1 MCLAEAGVYPNTIF
15 KEKGMQDVKPRGGR
29 LSIVTCLVMLV
40 IVGVVTYK
48 IGLRTKQSH
57 AKTVATHSAL
67 QEQIAQLNEEN
78 TRIQKELIIAKRNFE
93 IESEAKKN
101 LGSYLRTLQANNAEL
116 AHNMNLYQTVSGV
129 MSVKQGVQIKNFQI
143 FPNGQ
148 EHNFR
153 YLVVLSKQFASAEYI
168 DGIVSMIIVGK
179 VGDKTTL
186 LPVKYVN
193 SGSDDGLSFKFRY
206 LQELSGE
213 LSLPPQFVAHGVLV
227 TVKPARGW
235 APVEQQFPWSVDNGV
250 AVS

>member
-1 MCLAEAGVYPNTIF
+1 
-15 KEKGMQDVKPRGGR
+15 MQDVKPQGGR

-40 IVGVVTYK
+40 IVGVVTYRA
-48 IGLRTKQSH
+48 GLNTKKNH
-57 AKTVATHSAL
+57 AKANATQLAL
-67 QEQIAQLNEEN
+67 QEKINVLTEEN
-78 TRIQKELIIAKRNFE
+78 VRIQKELIIAKRNFE

-116 AHNMNLYQTVSGV
+116 SHHMNLYQTVSGV
-129 MSVKQGVQIKNFQI
+129 MPIKQGVQIKNFQI

-148 EHNFR
+148 ENSYR
-153 YLVVLSKQFASAEYI
+153 YLVVLSKQFASAEHI
-168 DGIVSMIIVGK
+168 DGIVTMVIVGK

-213 LSLPPQFVAHGVLV
+213 LTLPAQFVAHGVLV
-227 TVKPARGW
+227 TVKPSRGW
-235 APVEQQFPWSVDNGV
+235 VSVQQQFPWSVDSGV
-250 AVS
+250 QTVS

>member
-1 MCLAEAGVYPNTIF
+1 M
-15 KEKGMQDVKPRGGR
+15 KDVKPLGDR
-29 LSIVTCLVMLV
+29 LSIGTCLVLVV
-40 IVGVVTYK
+40 IVGVITYRAGLQAKKPSANPVT
-48 IGLRTKQSH
+48 TQS
-57 AKTVATHSAL
+57 TGL
-67 QEQIAQLNEEN
+67 QEQLKQLSEEN
-78 TRIQKELIIAKRNFE
+78 LRLQKELIVAKRNFE

-116 AHNMNLYQTVSGV
+116 SQHMNLYQSVSGV
-129 MSVKQGVQIKNFQI
+129 MPIKQGVQIKNFQV

-148 EHNFR
+148 DQSYR
-153 YLVVLSKQFASAEYI
+153 YLVVLSKQFASAETI
-168 DGIVSMIIVGK
+168 EGLVTMVIVGK

-227 TVKPARGW
+227 TLKPSRGW
-235 APVEQQFPWSVDNGV
+235 PSVQQQFPWSVENGV
-250 AVS
+250 QAVS